1 MYIYIYLTLYTRL
14 VPIFRVPSVA
24 IAELEGHQAALNGIV
39 WAPHSASHVC
49 TSGDDKQIL
58 IWDLAGRPK
67 TVTDPILAFSAD
79 GEINGVQVSI
89 IYIIYMYT
97 VYMLYIYTGV
107 YILLLRVMLMA
118 IAIYFVC
125 VYNIMLFIYG
135 MINIMLY

>member
-1 MYIYIYLTLYTRL
+1 MLSLLLYASRVYMLSGRLCILIRLFIGPLLIYVYIHTYLTLHTHL
-14 VPIFRVPSVA
+14 VPVFRVPSVA

-49 TSGDDKQIL
+49 TCGDDKQIL

-89 IYIIYMYT
+89 ICVAHMYYICTYAAM
-97 VYMLYIYTGV
+97 
-107 YILLLRVMLMA
+107 
-118 IAIYFVC
+118 
-125 VYNIMLFIYG
+125 FIE
-135 MINIMLY
+135 II